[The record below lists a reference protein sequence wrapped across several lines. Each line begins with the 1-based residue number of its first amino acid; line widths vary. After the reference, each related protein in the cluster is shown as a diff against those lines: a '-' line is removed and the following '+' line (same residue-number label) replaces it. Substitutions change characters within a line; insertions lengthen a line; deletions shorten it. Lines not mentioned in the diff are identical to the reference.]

1 MPQSTAIVR
10 TVIDLAAQEFSFLGE
25 GRPPGIEPQAAPDVA
40 VVLRELKESVS
51 AIAGPRLVTLVL
63 FGSRARGDWEPGSDI
78 DVAAIVENLTRAE
91 HARILDAVCSV
102 EARHSFPVSF
112 LLFSADQFRELK
124 ERERRIA
131 LDIEREGVP
140 L

>member
-1 MPQSTAIVR
+1 M
-10 TVIDLAAQEFSFLGE
+10 IDLSAQEFSFLGE
-25 GRPPGIEPQAAPDVA
+25 GHPPGVGPKTAPDVA
-40 VVLRELKESVS
+40 IVLRELKETVI
-51 AIAGPRLVTLVL
+51 AIAGPRLTTLVL
-63 FGSRARGDWEPGSDI
+63 FGSRARGDWEPRSDI
-78 DVAAIVENLTRAE
+78 DVAAVVENLTRAE
-91 HARILDAVCSV
+91 HTRILDAVCAV

-112 LLFSADQFRELK
+112 LLFSANDFRELK

>member
-1 MPQSTAIVR
+1 M
-10 TVIDLAAQEFSFLGE
+10 IDLSAQEFSFLAE
-25 GRPPGIEPQAAPDVA
+25 GRLPGGTTASLPDIA
-40 VVLRELKESVS
+40 TVLREIKESVS
-51 AIAGPRLVTLVL
+51 DIAGPRRVTLVL
-63 FGSRARGDWEPGSDI
+63 FGSRARGDWEAGSDVDI
-78 DVAAIVENLTRAE
+78 AAVVENLTRAE
-91 HARILDAVCSV
+91 HTRIIDAVCAV

-112 LLFSADQFRELK
+112 LLFSADHFRELK